1 MSFDTSLFLTIAF
14 TEKKKKNVN
23 SEKVFEKS
31 YKFFRDIINI

>member
-14 TEKKKKNVN
+14 TEKKKNVN